1 MNDAAPIESLPAGA
15 PHLRFR
21 CGGELYALPL
31 PAVREVV
38 EASVMVR
45 VPRAPACALGAMS
58 HHGRVVSVVDL
69 GALLGDRPPRPP
81 TLVLLLDHPRRRLA
95 LGVDAVDGI
104 GSLAAEGGLARHGDK
119 AVTVLALDAI
129 LEQVDLAFARG
140 GVVGSGSS
148 SPPHRKE
155 T

>member
-1 MNDAAPIESLPAGA
+1 MTEAAPLEPPPVGEA
-15 PHLRFR
+15 HLRFG

-38 EASVMVR
+38 EASAMVR
-45 VPRAPACALGAMS
+45 IPRAPACALGAMS

-69 GALLGDRPPRPP
+69 GALLGDRPARPP

-104 GSLAAEGGLARHGDK
+104 GPLAAEGGLARHGEK

-129 LEQVDLAFARG
+129 LEQVDLAFSQG
-140 GVVGSGSS
+140 GVIGSPATP
-148 SPPHRKE
+148 PPHRKE
-155 T
+155 R